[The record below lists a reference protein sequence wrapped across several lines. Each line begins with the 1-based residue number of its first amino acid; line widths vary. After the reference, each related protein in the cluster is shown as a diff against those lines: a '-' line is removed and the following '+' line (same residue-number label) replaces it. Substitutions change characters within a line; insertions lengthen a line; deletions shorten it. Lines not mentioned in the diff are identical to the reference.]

1 MVEPWVVV
9 ESEALVDNRWLRVRH
24 DVCRI
29 GGNEQPVDYYV
40 VEKSDFAMAVAL
52 TTDRQLILVRQYKH
66 GAGQVVLECPAG
78 YIEVDESPVGAVE
91 RELREETGYA
101 AGAILPLGTF
111 LVSPS
116 SLNNR
121 AHFFLCLDA
130 AVVGPQHLDATESV
144 KVELIDFDKAVR
156 NVTSGRLELDVAS
169 TAALLLAAARVSQGF
184 NSETQYEST

>member
-9 ESEALVDNRWLRVRH
+9 GTEALVANRWLRVRH

-29 GGNEQPVDYYV
+29 GCNEQPVDYYV

-52 TTDRQLILVRQYKH
+52 TIDRRLVLVRQYKH

-78 YIEVDESPVGAVE
+78 YIEVEESPARAAE

-101 AGAILPLGTF
+101 ARLTLPLGTF

-121 AHFFLCLDA
+121 AHLFLCLDA
-130 AVVGPQHLDATESV
+130 SVAGPQHLDATESV
-144 KVELIDFDKAVR
+144 KVELIDFDKAVQDL
-156 NVTSGRLELDVAS
+156 VSGRLELDLAS
-169 TAALLLAAARVSQGF
+169 TAALLLAAARLSQGS
-184 NSETQYEST
+184 NGKG